1 MRKRALLAVAF
12 AGGLLNC
19 QLPALAEPGGEPAD
33 AVIQKFANSTQGTP
47 EVRAFWMLK
56 LAAAYLGASSKSEV
70 DARYGRIAGD
80 LGRYRSY
87 MAVRSNRLDMF
98 CWAEEVSSGRF
109 YADEGTGR
117 TVEAKPDMKTF
128 AKEKSDLAHEA
139 IRTALGQLEKT
150 SDPVVRLNLYYIAS
164 RLLDR
169 LGDAA
174 GSKKCDRVIE
184 EALRLCEG
192 DKPANEKQI
201 AAAVSVLDVMAYGI
215 VSVHIPDFKP
225 QRSLPGQ
232 EQGEVFSDKS
242 FKDSERLK
250 LRAIAMADRLSVDSH
265 VRRKA
270 HRDLALWYARLGKTQ
285 SAEKEKQILFKLV
298 GSDSDNILYPQSGGC
313 GHVVWWQAKP
323 MEKVIAC
330 GMG

>member
-19 QLPALAEPGGEPAD
+19 QLPVLAEPVSEPAD
-33 AVIQKFANSTQGTP
+33 SVIQKFANSTQSSP

-80 LGRYRSY
+80 LGKYRSY
-87 MAVRSNRLDMF
+87 LALRSHSLDMF
-98 CWAEEVSSGRF
+98 CWAEEVSSGKF
-109 YADEGTGR
+109 YADDGTGR
-117 TVEAKPDMKTF
+117 TIEPKPDLKKF
-128 AKEKSDLAHEA
+128 SRERADLAHEA
-139 IRTALGQLEKT
+139 IRTALVQLEKT
-150 SDPVVRLNLYYIAS
+150 ADPVVRLNLYFIAS

-192 DKPANEKQI
+192 DRPASEKQI
-201 AAAVSVLDVMAYGI
+201 AAAVSVLDVMAYG
-215 VSVHIPDFKP
+215 VVPVHIPDFKP
-225 QRSLPGQ
+225 SGSQPGQ

-242 FKDSERLK
+242 FKDSEKLK
-250 LRAIAMADRLSVDSH
+250 LRAIAMVDRLSADSH

-285 SAEKEKQILFKLV
+285 SAEKEKQVLFKLV
-298 GSDSDNILYPQSGGC
+298 GSDSDSILYPQSGGC
-313 GHVVWWQAKP
+313 GHVVWWKAKP
-323 MEKVIAC
+323 LEKVIAC